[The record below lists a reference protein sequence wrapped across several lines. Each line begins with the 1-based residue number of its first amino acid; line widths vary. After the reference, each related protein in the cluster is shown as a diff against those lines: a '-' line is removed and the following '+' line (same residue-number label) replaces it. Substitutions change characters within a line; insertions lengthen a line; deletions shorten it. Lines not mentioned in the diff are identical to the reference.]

1 MNKYRTN
8 NFESCGQIAL
18 WVLRKLGLFFY
29 GQNLEIN
36 TQSHFQFEYL
46 EAARENARVLGLV
59 LRLVRAVDRAN
70 KLDTVPLH
78 VLPKGI
84 LELSRKIDGIPEQK
98 EQ

>member
-46 EAARENARVLGLV
+46 EVVEKMLEYSVLSFALFAR
-59 LRLVRAVDRAN
+59 
-70 KLDTVPLH
+70 
-78 VLPKGI
+78 
-84 LELSRKIDGIPEQK
+84 
-98 EQ
+98 